1 LAAVA
6 DDLDAAIETAAPAL
20 VPIMPSL
27 APAIT

>member
-20 VPIMPSL
+20 APIMPSL
-27 APAIT
+27 APATT